1 MILVNEGVVAIP
13 VFPRRPVQPILWTY
27 FTISTDI
34 SYIVDNMLDIR
45 EIKTL
50 SCNISSHKN
59 IFLLLSLDLFL
70 H

>member
-34 SYIVDNMLDIR
+34 
-45 EIKTL
+45 
-50 SCNISSHKN
+50 
-59 IFLLLSLDLFL
+59 FLLLSLDLFL